1 MSSTVMVL
9 VVFGLFV
16 IGIAIG
22 VTLGIAM
29 ERPQREA
36 RQAEVEVLRETVEL
50 LLPYA
55 KRAAVCHA
63 PRGLPGIRYRK

>member
-1 MSSTVMVL
+1 MSNTVIVL
-9 VVFGLFV
+9 MVFGLFV
-16 IGIAIG
+16 IGITIG

-36 RQAEVEVLRETVEL
+36 REAEIKVLRETVEL

-55 KRAAVCHA
+55 ERAAVCHA
-63 PRGLPGIRYRK
+63 PRGQPGIRQLD

>member
-36 RQAEVEVLRETVEL
+36 QQAEIEGLRKTVDI
-50 LLPYA
+50 LLPLTE
-55 KRAAVCHA
+55 RAAVCHA
-63 PRGLPGIRYRK
+63 PRGQPGIRYRK

>member
-1 MSSTVMVL
+1 MSNTLMVL
-9 VVFGLFV
+9 AVFGLFV

-36 RQAEVEVLRETVEL
+36 REAEIEGLRKAVDI
-50 LLPYA
+50 LLPFA
-55 KRAAVCHA
+55 KRTAVCHA
-63 PRGLPGIRYRK
+63 PRGQPGIRQLD